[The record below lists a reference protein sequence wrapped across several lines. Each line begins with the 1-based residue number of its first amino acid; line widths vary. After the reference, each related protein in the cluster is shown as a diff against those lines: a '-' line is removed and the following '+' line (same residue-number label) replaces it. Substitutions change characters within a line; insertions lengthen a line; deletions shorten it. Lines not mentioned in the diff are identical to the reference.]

1 MRIHVCWRAIAH
13 PGARHSARPL
23 RRRRSYRGLTGTS
36 PTVSY
41 ASRIALSRRTSTWAR
56 SQVELF
62 HAASL
67 AHTRL
72 ITLQGDSPAPLFAP
86 LLSSAG
92 IRVLLLCDVVVLS
105 KKPMDVIGVAE
116 LLAWELNIGMRLN
129 TIDVCPEMPVDDL
142 HSGIVRILNS
152 YLGAVNVRTL
162 MTTIGQARVLAF
174 KE

>member
-1 MRIHVCWRAIAH
+1 MRIHVCWRALALF

-23 RRRRSYRGLTGTS
+23 RRRRSYRGLAGTS

-41 ASRIALSRRTSTWAR
+41 ASRIALSRRTPTRDR

-86 LLSSAG
+86 LLSSTG
-92 IRVLLLCDVVVLS
+92 IRVFLLCDVVVLS

-129 TIDVCPEMPVDDL
+129 TKDVCPRCLWTTYTAV
-142 HSGIVRILNS
+142 S
-152 YLGAVNVRTL
+152 YGSSIATWESL
-162 MTTIGQARVLAF
+162 MCAR
-174 KE
+174 